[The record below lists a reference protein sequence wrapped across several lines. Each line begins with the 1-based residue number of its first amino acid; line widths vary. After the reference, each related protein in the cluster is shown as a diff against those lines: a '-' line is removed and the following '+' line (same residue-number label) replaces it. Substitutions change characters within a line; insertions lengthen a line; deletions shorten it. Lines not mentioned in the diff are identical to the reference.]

1 MAKVVDLEN
10 GQIREYLES
19 TAQRTLIPVKGMR
32 GFEGID
38 YVRGLRQDG
47 QAGLD
52 GKAFYTLDFQKKEL
66 ADQLVET
73 LETHLGDN
81 LVVCIDGAENAYKL
95 AFPRK
100 HLHDVLIWCTTLVIQ
115 KNRPSR

>member
-10 GQIREYLES
+10 GQIREYPES

-47 QAGLD
+47 QPSLD
-52 GKAFYTLDFQKKEL
+52 GKASYTLDFQKKDL

-81 LVVCIDGAENAYKL
+81 LAVRLDGAENVYKL
-95 AFPRK
+95 AFPKK
-100 HLHDVLIWCTTLVIQ
+100 HLHDVLLWCKSLVIQ
-115 KNRPSR
+115 KNRTGR